1 MPDKEKPPAGSRDS
15 QPESAGSKEKKENPF
30 MKFLTGAVLKPVG
43 KIFNETLRM
52 VENAGLTNQIQYPFY
67 LSQDTLWWAITHNLF
82 GFEIYGSDNVPP
94 DGTPAVVCSNH
105 QSLFDPIIFCVTF
118 AHYTRRRI
126 HVMAKQELF
135 DMHLVTAYIRWC
147 YAFPVKRGEHDE
159 EAYNKAMEF
168 LRQGELVGMYPEGTT
183 NHGEY
188 GFLDPHTGAARLA
201 IEAKVPILP
210 VGISGT
216 DRILPK
222 GARLPNFN
230 QKLTVKIGE
239 PINVHEKFYGRTD
252 VPHDDLKKVMV
263 HVMDKIK
270 GLLVY

>member
-1 MPDKEKPPAGSRDS
+1 MPETAAPL
-15 QPESAGSKEKKENPF
+15 EGSKGSQVESPEKREKKENPVL
-30 MKFLTGAVLKPVG
+30 KFFTNAVLKPVG
-43 KIFNETLRM
+43 KFFDETLRM
-52 VENAGLTNQIQYPFY
+52 VEGAGLTNQIQYPFY
-67 LSQDTLWWAITHNLF
+67 LSQDTLWWAITHNIF

-94 DGTPAVVCSNH
+94 DGSPAVVCSNH

-135 DMHLVTAYIRWC
+135 DMHFVTAYIRWC
-147 YAFPVKRGEHDE
+147 YAFPVKRGEHDD
-159 EAYNKAMEF
+159 EAYNKALDF

-188 GFLDPHTGAARLA
+188 GFLEPHSGAARLA
-201 IEAKVPILP
+201 IDARVPILP

-222 GARLPNFN
+222 GARMPNFN

-239 PINVHEKFYGRTD
+239 PIHVHEKHFGRAD
-252 VPHDDLKKVMV
+252 VPPDDLKRVMV